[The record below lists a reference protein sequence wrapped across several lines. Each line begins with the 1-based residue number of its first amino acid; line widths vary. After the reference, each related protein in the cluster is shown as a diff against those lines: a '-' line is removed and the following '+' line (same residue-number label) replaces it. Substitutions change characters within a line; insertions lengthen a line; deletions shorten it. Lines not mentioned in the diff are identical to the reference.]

1 MNGQLTRCAVDD
13 AAETPAEANFMSGE
27 KRPEAKGRG
36 AHVNP
41 PNRFGQVHAE
51 DDLEHVEHDEEY
63 LAGLRNL
70 KTQYLPDESRSIV
83 SKNDSPDLN
92 FNYSLNPYRGCLH
105 SRSGRNQDDGRFEL

>member
-1 MNGQLTRCAVDD
+1 MNDQ
-13 AAETPAEANFMSGE
+13 
-27 KRPEAKGRG
+27 RPEAKGRG
-36 AHVNP
+36 AYVSP

-63 LAGLRNL
+63 LNDLRNL

-92 FNYSLNPYRGCLH
+92 FNYSLNPYVAVQFFNLKLVQTQRREFDISRGWAQKL
-105 SRSGRNQDDGRFEL
+105 RQARVTATR